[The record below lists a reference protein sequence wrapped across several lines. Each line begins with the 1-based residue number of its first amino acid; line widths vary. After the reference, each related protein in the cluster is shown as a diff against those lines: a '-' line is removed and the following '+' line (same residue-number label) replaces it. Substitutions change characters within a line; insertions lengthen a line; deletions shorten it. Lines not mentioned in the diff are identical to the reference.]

1 LETEPDST
9 ETVFLIITN
18 NLSFSIIVAISVI
31 IVLLILSALISA
43 SEAAF
48 FSLSPNQKSDL
59 QESKTKR
66 DQLILALL
74 NKSEQLSATILI
86 FNTLTNISITITS
99 SFIVFYFFYFS
110 EYQSVIFIV
119 QAILVTFAILLFGE
133 TLPKVYAARY
143 CLKIA
148 KFAVFPLNLVFILF
162 SPISLILMKFSNIAK
177 KKLVKNDNFSIDD
190 LSKALDFSDTIVKE
204 DKKILKGIATFRN
217 YDAKAIMKPRMDVVS
232 IDYSAKY
239 SELIRMAVE
248 EGFSRIPVY
257 ENSFD
262 NIRGII
268 YVKDLLPNLQKN
280 DDFIWQNLIREAFF
294 IPETKKINILLEE
307 FRIKK
312 IHFAIVIDEYGGSSG
327 IVTLEDI
334 LEEILGEIQ
343 DEMDEDEGFYSKI
356 AENIFIF
363 DAKTSLNDFVKITQI
378 DEKQIG
384 KIKGDA
390 ETLAGL
396 ILEIKNEIPKKEE
409 EIHYNN
415 IKFKILEVDARR
427 IIKIKVILD

>member
-1 LETEPDST
+1 
-9 ETVFLIITN
+9 
-18 NLSFSIIVAISVI
+18 
-31 IVLLILSALISA
+31 
-43 SEAAF
+43 
-48 FSLSPNQKSDL
+48 
-59 QESKTKR
+59 
-66 DQLILALL
+66 
-74 NKSEQLSATILI
+74 
-86 FNTLTNISITITS
+86 
-99 SFIVFYFFYFS
+99 
-110 EYQSVIFIV
+110 
-119 QAILVTFAILLFGE
+119 
-133 TLPKVYAARY
+133 
-143 CLKIA
+143 
-148 KFAVFPLNLVFILF
+148 VFILF